1 MEFLEG
7 DDVLEQINWDNLL
20 DGLPDSDSIFEL
32 EPPLTTDLQLIN
44 DSSNSSSPA
53 TVSSWIGEVE
63 TLLMKDDDDKVDQL
77 ENCNAFLADILVG
90 SPSAHESGGEVLD
103 ASTDKDST
111 SSDDADGGPK
121 EKDGG
126 AEEKNNNDE
135 EEDPDDIVSKKRRR
149 QLRNKDAAVRS
160 RERKKLYVRD
170 LEIKS
175 RYMEGECRRLDRLLQ
190 CFIAEN
196 HALRLSLQRG
206 NAFGVTSAKQ
216 ESAVLLLESLLLGS
230 LLWLLGIMCL
240 FPQPAMP
247 QSTMVEVLLETME
260 KKAPENVAQRGAGSK
275 IFISLANSRRC
286 KASRPRMKL
295 TGVIFPSLNL
305 VL

>member
-7 DDVLEQINWDNLL
+7 DDVLGQIDWDNLL

-32 EPPLTTDLQLIN
+32 EPPLTTYLQPIN

-77 ENCNAFLADILVG
+77 ENCNAFLADILVD

-111 SSDDADGGPK
+111 SSDDVDGGPK
-121 EKDGG
+121 EKDDG

-149 QLRNKDAAVRS
+149 YL
-160 RERKKLYVRD
+160 
-170 LEIKS
+170 
-175 RYMEGECRRLDRLLQ
+175 
-190 CFIAEN
+190 
-196 HALRLSLQRG
+196 
-206 NAFGVTSAKQ
+206 
-216 ESAVLLLESLLLGS
+216 
-230 LLWLLGIMCL
+230 
-240 FPQPAMP
+240 
-247 QSTMVEVLLETME
+247 
-260 KKAPENVAQRGAGSK
+260 
-275 IFISLANSRRC
+275 
-286 KASRPRMKL
+286 
-295 TGVIFPSLNL
+295 
-305 VL
+305 